1 MSFKKLVLPFAFFL
15 VLSFVW
21 NKLRTMSIKRI
32 LRERE
37 LQNTSWE
44 IEDDTYMRLRSKEAG
59 VTILL
64 NDYPFRA
71 PRLDWRSGKR
81 PLMSFKN
88 HWHWLTVRARREENR
103 KFAPHV
109 HVCLCCQA
117 PTCDWK
123 VNMRID
129 DVVGYAMCVKDA
141 NVEFG
146 EAPCLFSQLSNDEME
161 AIVKFL

>member
-1 MSFKKLVLPFAFFL
+1 MITYVRDK
-15 VLSFVW
+15 
-21 NKLRTMSIKRI
+21 MSIKRI

-37 LQNTSWE
+37 LKHTSWE
-44 IEDDTYMRLRSKEAG
+44 IDDDTCKRLRSDEAG

-64 NDYPFRA
+64 DNYPFNA
-71 PRLDWRSGKR
+71 PRIEWQSGRR
-81 PLMSFKN
+81 PLMSFTN
-88 HWHWLTVRARREENR
+88 HWHWMTVRARREGNR

-129 DVVGYAMCVKDA
+129 DVVQYAMCVNDA
-141 NVEFG
+141 NVAFG
-146 EAPCLFSQLSNDEME
+146 DAPRLFSQLSNDEME